1 MLMIQHVSKCYQQKG
16 WFRIKER
23 IQAVKNVTLT
33 LRQGVCLAIVGE
45 SGSGKT
51 TLGKLVLGIEQP
63 DCGAI
68 LFDNLNVCTTV
79 KATKKLLQKN
89 IQVVFQDCQ
98 SAVNPKMKIKDII
111 AEPMELHLSL
121 SKAER
126 VKKIEQLLVQV
137 GLASSDAYKYPHQ
150 LSGGQL
156 QRVTIARAIATE
168 PKLIVLDESINS
180 LDLLVQISILK
191 LLKQLQRE
199 KGFSYF
205 FITHDLHAVQ
215 LFADEVAVMDKGEIV
230 EYVSDITQIHNM
242 THPVSGRLLAARLPI
257 TCKRSSQPQGFDR
270 EEHVS

>member
-1 MLMIQHVSKCYQQKG
+1 MLMIQHVSKCYEQKG
-16 WFRIKER
+16 WFRLKER
-23 IQAVKNVTLT
+23 IQAVSDVTLT
-33 LRQGVCLAIVGE
+33 LRPGICLAVVGE

-51 TLGKLVLGIEQP
+51 TLGKLILGIEQP
-63 DCGAI
+63 DCGTI
-68 LFDNLNVCTTV
+68 LFNNINVCTTV
-79 KATKKLLQKN
+79 KESKKFLQKN

-98 SAVNPKMKIKDII
+98 NAVNPNMKIKDII

-121 SKAER
+121 SKSER
-126 VKKIEQLLVQV
+126 LKKIEQLLQQV

-180 LDLLVQISILK
+180 LDVLVQVSILK
-191 LLKQLQRE
+191 LLKQLQRA

-230 EYVSDITQIHNM
+230 EYVSDVTQICNM
-242 THPVSGRLLAARLPI
+242 THPVSRRLLAARLPI
-257 TCKRSSQPQGFDR
+257 SSKHPPQPHGFER

>member
-1 MLMIQHVSKCYQQKG
+1 MLMIQHVSKCYEQRG
-16 WFRIKER
+16 WFRLKER
-23 IQAVKNVTLT
+23 IQAVSDVTLT
-33 LRQGVCLAIVGE
+33 LRPGICLAVVGE

-51 TLGKLVLGIEQP
+51 TLGKLILGIEQP
-63 DCGAI
+63 DCGTI
-68 LFDNLNVCTTV
+68 LFNNINVCTTV
-79 KATKKLLQKN
+79 KESKKFLQKN

-98 SAVNPKMKIKDII
+98 NAVNPNMKIKDII

-121 SKAER
+121 SKSER
-126 VKKIEQLLVQV
+126 LKKIEQLLQQV
-137 GLASSDAYKYPHQ
+137 GLVSSDAYKYPHQ

-180 LDLLVQISILK
+180 LDVLVQVSILK
-191 LLKQLQRE
+191 LLKQLQRA

-205 FITHDLHAVQ
+205 FITHDLHAVK

-230 EYVSDITQIHNM
+230 EYVSDVTQICNM
-242 THPVSGRLLAARLPI
+242 THPVSRRLLAARLPI
-257 TCKRSSQPQGFDR
+257 SSKRPPQPHGLER

>member
-1 MLMIQHVSKCYQQKG
+1 MLTIQHVSKCYQQKG
-16 WFRIKER
+16 WFRVKEK
-23 IQAVKNVTLT
+23 IHAVKNVSLT

-51 TLGKLVLGIEQP
+51 TLAKLVLGLERP
-63 DCGAI
+63 DCGSI
-68 LFDNLNVCTTV
+68 EFDNHNVFTTV
-79 KATKKLLQKN
+79 NESKKQLQKN
-89 IQVVFQDCQ
+89 IQVVFQDCH

-126 VKKIEQLLVQV
+126 LKKIEELLVQV
-137 GLASSDAYKYPHQ
+137 GLAASDAQKYPHQ

-156 QRVTIARAIATE
+156 QRVTIARAISTE

-180 LDLLVQISILK
+180 LDLLVQVSILK
-191 LLKQLQRE
+191 LLKQIQQQ
-199 KGFSYF
+199 KGFSYL

-230 EYVSDITQIHNM
+230 EHVSDVTQIYKM
-242 THPVSGRLLAARLPI
+242 THPVSKRLLAARLPI
-257 TCKRSSQPQGFDR
+257 TCKHPSQHQVYGR
-270 EEHVS
+270 EEHIS